1 MDVREKLVELMIEA
15 KKADTED
22 APFSEFLAD
31 FMIANGVTVQEWK
44 PISEPTKEKGTYLVC
59 TDNGGV
65 LLGHWYG
72 TAWNAGG
79 GANKHLAHW
88 MKKPQPPKGD

>member
-31 FMIANGVTVQEWK
+31 FMVANGVTMQEC
-44 PISEPTKEKGTYLVC
+44 GR
-59 TDNGGV
+59 
-65 LLGHWYG
+65 
-72 TAWNAGG
+72 
-79 GANKHLAHW
+79 
-88 MKKPQPPKGD
+88 